1 VAGEIS
7 GSGFSAVFIG
17 VHRGDLG
24 EMKMESTF
32 RFGADRVLMGADMSE
47 LANNP
52 TREQLRLEGFDL
64 IDERLQFLLGCLE
77 DALVSTGEKELLPFL
92 PWSGRE
98 PEIGAAPEGLSHLYS
113 IGFQLL
119 NMVEERVAA
128 EIRRERET
136 ALGADSI
143 RGLWPQALRDLK
155 AMGLTAE
162 QILEVLK
169 DVQVEP
175 VLTAHPTEAKRS
187 SIRER
192 HRALYVELVRNEF
205 PKYTERER
213 RRIRERIVATL
224 ETLWRTAEIHLVR
237 PDITSELRNATHYL
251 RDLFPAAINR
261 LDLHFTEAWRDAGLP
276 LELLR
281 SAGNIP
287 SLTFGTWIGGDRD
300 GHPLVTPAVTDKT
313 LETLR
318 QSAFKLLQ
326 RELLELASQLT
337 LSRYLTPVPQELQAR
352 IGQLSILVK
361 ADAGVAEILDR
372 CEEEPWRQMASLMA
386 LRLGEQAHG
395 ADGYRNPACLVDDLN
410 LLSRTLA
417 EAGCHLLEEDAIRP
431 LRHKLEMFG
440 FHLAALDI
448 RQNSEF
454 HDKAISQLL
463 VASGVADGENY
474 AAWPEQRRVKF
485 LDAEL
490 KSTRPFLHD
499 DLRVGPEADEVLDCY
514 RVLVR
519 QIRDWGTAGLGALIV
534 SMTRQFSDL
543 LGVYLLAREAGL
555 MERTAD
561 GLVCPL
567 PVVPLFETMD
577 DLDRSP
583 GILEAFLKH
592 SLTWRSQAARGSASQ
607 QVMLGYSDSN
617 KDCGILAAQF
627 ALQRA
632 QTALT
637 RVGQENEVKLCFF
650 HGRGGTISRGAGPTH
665 WFMAALPSGAMSGG
679 FRMTEQGETIA
690 QKYANVANA
699 TYNLELLLAGA
710 AVTTANHRHLPSA
723 EDPCEAFMAR
733 LGESSQAAYQKFLKA
748 DGFIEFYRQATPIDA
763 LENSRIGSRPAR
775 RTGKKGFSISDLR
788 AIPWVFSW
796 TQARYYLPGW
806 FGVGSALEAFK
817 NEDPAG
823 FAQFKQALPKS
834 TFLSYVLTNVETN
847 LASANLELMR
857 DYAGLVENV
866 ELRERLLGW
875 ICEEFERTR
884 VHLAELFD
892 GEMRSRR
899 PRMAKTLDIREA
911 PLRVLHQQQIALLR
925 EWRDHVAHERT
936 VEADALLPKLL
947 LSINAIAS
955 GLKTTG

>member
-1 VAGEIS
+1 MTDTI
-7 GSGFSAVFIG
+7 
-17 VHRGDLG
+17 
-24 EMKMESTF
+24 
-32 RFGADRVLMGADMSE
+32 
-47 LANNP
+47 ANP
-52 TREQLRLEGFDL
+52 IREQLRLEGFDL
-64 IDERLQFLLGCLE
+64 IDERLRYLLGCLE
-77 DALVSTGEKELLPFL
+77 EALVSTGETELLPFM

-98 PEIGAAPEGLSHLYS
+98 PAIGAAPEGLPQLYS

-128 EIRRERET
+128 EIRREREK
-136 ALGADSI
+136 ALGAESI

-155 AMGLTAE
+155 AAGLTPE
-162 QILEVLK
+162 QILAVLRE
-169 DVQVEP
+169 VQVEP

-192 HRALYVELVRNEF
+192 HRALYVEMVRNEF

-213 RRIRERIVATL
+213 RRIRERVVTTL

-251 RDLFPAAINR
+251 RDLFPAAIDR

-287 SLTFGTWIGGDRD
+287 RLVFGTWIGGDRD
-300 GHPLVTPAVTDKT
+300 GHPLVTPAVTEQT
-313 LETLR
+313 LVELR
-318 QSAFKLLQ
+318 RSAFKLLE
-326 RELLELASQLT
+326 RELLELSSQLT
-337 LSRYLTPVPQELQAR
+337 LSRYLTPVPGELQAR
-352 IGQLSILVK
+352 IDHLSATVDA
-361 ADAGVAEILDR
+361 ADGVREILHR
-372 CEEEPWRQMASLMA
+372 HEEEPWRQMVLLMA
-386 LRLGEQAHG
+386 LRLREQIKGKPGYRTIDCLG
-395 ADGYRNPACLVDDLN
+395 ADLT
-410 LLSRTLA
+410 LLSTTLA

-440 FHLAALDI
+440 FHLATLDI

-463 VASGVADGENY
+463 TAAGVADGENY
-474 AAWPEQRRVKF
+474 RTWPEVKRLEF
-485 LDAEL
+485 LNAEL

-499 DLRVGPEADEVLDCY
+499 ELSAGTEADDVLDTY

-519 QIRDWGTAGLGALIV
+519 HRKDWGNRGLGALIV
-534 SMTRQFSDL
+534 SMTRQASDL

-555 MERTAD
+555 MELAAD

-567 PVVPLFETMD
+567 QVVPLFETMD

-583 GILEAFLKH
+583 EILRTYLEH
-592 SLTWRSQAARGSASQ
+592 PLTRRSQATGQFKSQ

-632 QTALT
+632 QSALT
-637 RVGQENEVKLCFF
+637 QVGRECQATLCFF

-665 WFMAALPSGAMSGG
+665 WFMAALPNGAMSGG

-690 QKYANVANA
+690 QKYANLANA
-699 TYNLELLLAGA
+699 TYHLELLVAGA
-710 AVTTANHRHLPSA
+710 AVTTAHHRHLPPVA
-723 EDPCEAFMAR
+723 DPCEGFMAR
-733 LGESSQAAYQKFLKA
+733 LGDSSQAAYQQLLAA
-748 DGFIEFYRQATPIDA
+748 DGFIEFYRQATVIDA

-775 RTGKKGFSISDLR
+775 RTGKQGFSISDLR

-796 TQARYYLPGW
+796 TQTRFYLPGW
-806 FGVGSALEAFK
+806 FGVGSGLAALK
-817 NEDPAG
+817 QEDPAG
-823 FAQFKQALPKS
+823 FAAFKLALPHS
-834 TFLSYVLTNVETN
+834 TFMSYVLTNVETN
-847 LASANLELMR
+847 LASANLELMQG
-857 DYAGLVENV
+857 YAGLVENV
-866 ELRERLLGW
+866 ELREAFLGK
-875 ICEEFERTR
+875 IIAEFERTR
-884 VHLAELFD
+884 SLLAELFD
-892 GEMRSRR
+892 GEMRARR
-899 PRMAKTLDIREA
+899 PRMAKTLEIREA
-911 PLRVLHQQQIALLR
+911 PLRVLHLQQIALLR
-925 EWRDHVAHERT
+925 DWRSHLASGHPEA
-936 VEADALLPKLL
+936 ADALLPKLL

-955 GLKTTG
+955 GLRTTG

>member
-1 VAGEIS
+1 MTATAAIP
-7 GSGFSAVFIG
+7 I
-17 VHRGDLG
+17 
-24 EMKMESTF
+24 
-32 RFGADRVLMGADMSE
+32 
-47 LANNP
+47 
-52 TREQLRLEGFDL
+52 REQLRLEGFDL
-64 IDERLQFLLGCLE
+64 IDERLDYLLGCLGE
-77 DALVSTGEKELLPFL
+77 ALKSTGETELLPYL

-98 PEIGAAPEGLSHLYS
+98 PEPGAAPEGLPQLYS

-128 EIRRERET
+128 EIRREREK
-136 ALGADSI
+136 ALGAESI
-143 RGLWPQALRDLK
+143 RGLWPQALRDLR
-155 AMGLTAE
+155 AMQLSPE
-162 QILEVLK
+162 EILAVLK
-169 DVQVEP
+169 DVIVEP

-192 HRALYVELVRNEF
+192 HRALYDEMVRNEY

-213 RRIRERIVATL
+213 RRIRERVVTTL

-251 RDLFPAAINR
+251 RDLFPSAINR
-261 LDLHFTEAWRDAGLP
+261 LDVHFTEAWRDAGLP

-287 SLTFGTWIGGDRD
+287 RLKFGTWIGGDRD
-300 GHPLVTPAVTDKT
+300 GHPLVTPEVTEIT

-318 QSAFKLLQ
+318 KSAFDLLQ
-326 RELLELASQLT
+326 RELRELASQLT
-337 LSRYLTPVPQELQAR
+337 LSRYLTPVPPELQAR
-352 IGQLSILVK
+352 LDELATLVK
-361 ADAGVAEILDR
+361 ADEKVAEIMDR
-372 CEEEPWRQMASLMA
+372 HAEEPWRQMASLMA
-386 LRLGEQAHG
+386 LRLREQSRG
-395 ADGYRNPACLVDDLN
+395 KPGYRNPACLERDLD
-410 LLSRTLA
+410 LLSNTLA
-417 EAGCHLLEEDAIRP
+417 GAGCSLLEEDAIRP

-440 FHLAALDI
+440 FHLATLDI

-454 HDKAISQLL
+454 HDKAIGQLL
-463 VASGVADGENY
+463 AAAGVADGENY
-474 AAWPEQRRVKF
+474 TNWPEEKRLEF
-485 LDAEL
+485 LNTEL
-490 KSTRPFLHD
+490 TSTRPFLHD
-499 DLRVGPEADEVLDCY
+499 DLRVGPEADQVLDCY

-519 QIRDWGTAGLGALIV
+519 HRRDWGTAGLGALIV
-534 SMTRQFSDL
+534 SMTRQLSDL

-555 MERTAD
+555 MELTPD

-583 GILEAFLKH
+583 GILQSFLEHPMTRRSH
-592 SLTWRSQAARGSASQ
+592 STAGGVPTQ

-632 QTALT
+632 QSALT
-637 RVGQENEVKLCFF
+637 AIGREQQVNLCFF

-665 WFMAALPSGAMSGG
+665 WFMAALPYGAMSGG

-690 QKYANVANA
+690 QKYANLANA

-710 AVTTANHRHLPSA
+710 AVTTAHHRHLPPTD
-723 EDPCEAFMAR
+723 DPCEAFMEK
-733 LGESSQAAYQKFLKA
+733 LGASSQAAYQEFLKA

-775 RTGKKGFSISDLR
+775 RTGKKGFSIGDLR

-796 TQARYYLPGW
+796 TQARFYLPGW
-806 FGVGSALEAFK
+806 FGVGSALERLK

-823 FAQFKQALPKS
+823 FAELRNALPQS

-847 LASANLELMR
+847 LASANLELMA
-857 DYAGLVENV
+857 DYAELVTDPIR
-866 ELRERLLGW
+866 REEFLSRIVG
-875 ICEEFERTR
+875 EFERTR
-884 VHLAELFD
+884 SHLAELFE
-892 GEMRSRR
+892 GEMHDRR
-899 PRMAKTLDIREA
+899 PRMAKTLEIREA

-925 EWRDHVAHERT
+925 EWRGHLAENRT
-936 VEADALLPKLL
+936 AEADALLPKLL

-955 GLKTTG
+955 GLRTTG

>member
-1 VAGEIS
+1 MAP
-7 GSGFSAVFIG
+7 
-17 VHRGDLG
+17 
-24 EMKMESTF
+24 
-32 RFGADRVLMGADMSE
+32 DMSD

-64 IDERLQFLLGCLE
+64 IDERLQYLLRCLE
-77 DALVSTGEKELLPFL
+77 DALVSTGDKELLPYL

-136 ALGADSI
+136 ALGAESI

-155 AMGLTAE
+155 AMGLSAE
-162 QILEVLK
+162 QILEVLR

-192 HRALYVELVRNEF
+192 HRALYVEMVRNEF
-205 PKYTERER
+205 PKYTARER
-213 RRIRERIVATL
+213 RRIRERIVTTL

-251 RDLFPAAINR
+251 RDLFPSAINR

-276 LELLR
+276 LEMLR

-287 SLTFGTWIGGDRD
+287 RLTFGTWIGGDRD
-300 GHPLVTPAVTDKT
+300 GHPLVTPEVTEKT

-326 RELLELASQLT
+326 RELLDLASQLT
-337 LSRYLTPVPQELQAR
+337 LSRYLTPVPHELQAR
-352 IGQLSILVK
+352 IDQLSKLVK
-361 ADAGVAEILDR
+361 ANGSVTEVMERYD
-372 CEEEPWRQMASLMA
+372 EEPWRQMASLMA
-386 LRLGEQAHG
+386 LRLGEQTRG
-395 ADGYRNPACLVDDLN
+395 IDGYRNPACMVDDLN

-417 EAGCHLLEEDAIRP
+417 EAGCQLLEEDAIRP

-463 VASGVADGENY
+463 VAAGVADGENY
-474 AAWPEQRRVKF
+474 AAWPESQRVEF
-485 LDAEL
+485 LNTEL
-490 KSTRPFLHD
+490 KSTRPFIHD
-499 DLRVGPEADEVLDCY
+499 DLRVGAEADAVLDCY

-519 QIRDWGTAGLGALIV
+519 HRRDWGTAGLGALIV
-534 SMTRQFSDL
+534 SMTRQLSDL

-555 MERTAD
+555 MDLMAE

-583 GILEAFLKH
+583 GILEAFLQH
-592 SLTWRSQAARGSASQ
+592 DLTRRSQAARGAESQ

-637 RVGQENEVKLCFF
+637 RVGQENQIKLCFF

-690 QKYANVANA
+690 QKYANLANA
-699 TYNLELLLAGA
+699 TFNLELLLAGA
-710 AVTTANHRHLPSA
+710 AVTTAQHRHFPPA

-763 LENSRIGSRPAR
+763 LENARIGSRPAR

-806 FGVGSALEAFK
+806 FGVGSALEALK
-817 NEDPAG
+817 AEDPAG

-847 LASANLELMR
+847 LASANLDLMR

-892 GEMRSRR
+892 GEMRERR
-899 PRMAKTLDIREA
+899 PRMSKTLEIREA

-925 EWRDHVAHERT
+925 EWRDHVAHERM
-936 VEADALLPKLL
+936 EAADGLLPKLL

-955 GLKTTG
+955 GLRTTG